1 MSTAKIILAGAAA
14 ISLGLSAAV
23 AQQQQA
29 TGTITKIDR
38 LSGTIAIQRTQNGT
52 VGAASGGPT
61 EEFKVQDGAML
72 DAVHAGNRV
81 TFSTSD
87 NGKTITKL
95 QKQ

>member
-1 MSTAKIILAGAAA
+1 MRTVAIILAGTVA
-14 ISLGLSAAV
+14 IGLGLSAAV
-23 AQQQQA
+23 AQQQV

-38 LSGTIAIQRTQNGT
+38 LNGTIAIQRGQDGT

-72 DAVHAGNRV
+72 ESVHAGNRV
-81 TFSTSD
+81 TFSIGD

>member
-1 MSTAKIILAGAAA
+1 MRTATIILASTVA
-14 ISLGLSAAV
+14 IGLGLSAV
-23 AQQQQA
+23 AAQQQA
-29 TGTITKIDR
+29 TGTIMKIDR
-38 LSGTIAIQRTQNGT
+38 LNSTIAIQRTQDGT

-81 TFSTSD
+81 TFSTGE

>member
-1 MSTAKIILAGAAA
+1 MRTATIILASTVA
-14 ISLGLSAAV
+14 IGLGLSAV
-23 AQQQQA
+23 AAQQQA
-29 TGTITKIDR
+29 TGTIMKIDR
-38 LSGTIAIQRTQNGT
+38 LNSTIAIQRAQDGT

-81 TFSTSD
+81 TFSTGE

>member
-1 MSTAKIILAGAAA
+1 M
-14 ISLGLSAAV
+14 
-23 AQQQQA
+23 
-29 TGTITKIDR
+29 
-38 LSGTIAIQRTQNGT
+38 
-52 VGAASGGPT
+52 GAASGGPT

-81 TFSTSD
+81 TFSTGE